1 MRARLIRV
9 VAADALP
16 VAICLTLTGE
26 QLRHGGL
33 TAPVLLAAALVPV
46 LRRRAPVAVTWLV
59 AGATAAL
66 PFLPGGIP
74 GNPDLLWW
82 PPAAPFAAY
91 AAMVFAADRRTAM
104 IPVAALVVL
113 TALIFRPWE
122 AWVEIGLRTSLITF
136 AAALLGLYVAAR
148 RQLLASLRER
158 AERAERERHL
168 MAEQARGEERVRL
181 AAEIHD
187 VVTHRVSLM
196 VLQAGAL
203 QVSATDDRTEEAAEA
218 LRTTGCQALAELRDL
233 VGILRDAD
241 GDADHATMPQPV
253 LPDLGTLIAE
263 SESVGVPVELAER
276 GDRSPLSPVVGR
288 TAHRIVQEALTNVR
302 KHAPGASAR
311 VEAHYDREVVR
322 LTVRNTAPT
331 RPADPALAGPGPGTG
346 LLGLRQRVELVNGT
360 LVARPRGDGGFELQA
375 TLPTQVTAS
384 T

>member
-1 MRARLIRV
+1 
-9 VAADALP
+9 
-16 VAICLTLTGE
+16 
-26 QLRHGGL
+26 
-33 TAPVLLAAALVPV
+33 
-46 LRRRAPVAVTWLV
+46 
-59 AGATAAL
+59 
-66 PFLPGGIP
+66 
-74 GNPDLLWW
+74 
-82 PPAAPFAAY
+82 
-91 AAMVFAADRRTAM
+91 
-104 IPVAALVVL
+104 
-113 TALIFRPWE
+113 
-122 AWVEIGLRTSLITF
+122 
-136 AAALLGLYVAAR
+136 
-148 RQLLASLRER
+148 
-158 AERAERERHL
+158 